1 MVWYVLSLY
10 VNCEDTAKRNERA
23 QIYVLVKPI
32 EMRYSMKGSNIQVV
46 FSHRILHVLN
56 MCQTMY
62 TLPQPTLKYHQI
74 LSYRLC
80 LWDMGV
86 SNAAIK
92 YIRIRYTP
100 GVRATKASFCWYRKT
115 FVSALT
121 FIKKIC
127 NTTAT
132 KSNQKISSLLNKQ
145 QITSQHVFIRKF
157 EINSL

>member
-1 MVWYVLSLY
+1 MYLFCMWSVK
-10 VNCEDTAKRNERA
+10 TQRRGNERA
-23 QIYVLVKPI
+23 QIYELWTKYILVKSI
-32 EMRYSMKGSNIQVV
+32 EMKYSMKGSNIQVV

-80 LWDMGV
+80 LWEMGV

-100 GVRATKASFCWYRKT
+100 GVRATKASFCWYRNT
-115 FVSALT
+115 FASALT
-121 FIKKIC
+121 PLWRKFVTQQPRNRIKRFP
-127 NTTAT
+127 
-132 KSNQKISSLLNKQ
+132 SLLN
-145 QITSQHVFIRKF
+145 
-157 EINSL
+157 